1 MVTGSPPRG
10 REEATASAGRPQRP
24 RWRLGKREWQE
35 GRPSAHGAC
44 KLERWWPGWP
54 FRVPE
59 FALVGVQAGVAIH
72 GECARP
78 WSAAGARPS
87 TPPHSCRAGF
97 LSAVTR
103 VSRAPCLLTYNTRL
117 PRKLV
122 VKKSLRIRMQSSRP
136 AYARKARRRRRRF

>member
-1 MVTGSPPRG
+1 M
-10 REEATASAGRPQRP
+10 AGRTSIRP
-24 RWRLGKREWQE
+24 WRVQARALVAFAVR
-35 GRPSAHGAC
+35 
-44 KLERWWPGWP
+44 GWP

-122 VKKSLRIRMQSSRP
+122 VKKVTAHSHAVIPTRLCTQGAPQKTSVLKP
-136 AYARKARRRRRRF
+136 HETAWGARVAGAQASVRVDAQQN